1 MYYYLISLFLKSKLD
16 VIDFTNYELVL
27 NSAVQNVNLFLF
39 LIGLYG
45 VYRLLRIKSYESDTI
60 FAVLIVLVFFPTV
73 NLSTCRYEAR
83 NFRFALFPWIL
94 FFLEKYMNQNKIA
107 YLFYATPFL
116 AILINTSLNREDDP
130 SIFIDFISSY
140 NKKF

>member
-60 FAVLIVLVFFPTV
+60 FAVLIVLVFFPQSIYLRAV
-73 NLSTCRYEAR
+73 MKPEILG
-83 NFRFALFPWIL
+83 FALFPWIL
-94 FFLEKYMNQNKIA
+94 FFRKVYESKQN
-107 YLFYATPFL
+107 
-116 AILINTSLNREDDP
+116 
-130 SIFIDFISSY
+130 SIFVLCNTLLSY
-140 NKKF
+140 FDKH